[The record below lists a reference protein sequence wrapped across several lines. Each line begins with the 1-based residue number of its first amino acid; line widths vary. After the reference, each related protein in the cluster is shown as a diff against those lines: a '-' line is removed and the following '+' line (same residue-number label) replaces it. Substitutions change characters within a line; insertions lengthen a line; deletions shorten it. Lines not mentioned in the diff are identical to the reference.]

1 MRSIVLILVICCS
14 ARSYAAVS
22 FNELYEKSLIN
33 NELVKTKKAELNT
46 AKINKSMAWSSLSP
60 SVSANYV
67 HTKQQIPDSVKSS
80 NLSIREDQITSSL
93 NLKQPLFQGGGEY
106 YGLKAAS
113 ENINRAQSELDE
125 QKRQLYIELTE
136 LFYNYLALVSD
147 NKNNEKLINSVAR
160 RVNELQ
166 QRARVGRS
174 NPADLLSS
182 QAQLSQ
188 LKANLNLSQA
198 QAENLKYSLY
208 EITGEEIEGQIID
221 NLSVPKSLP
230 ALNVWMEKL
239 KQRSDITTQMQLL
252 KISELQKSITQ
263 TQHMPKLSVDGIYYF
278 QRTGNF
284 FDSDWSVSLN
294 VSLPI
299 FEGGQTYFETKK
311 NSQQI
316 LIQKLNL
323 TNLLRRSEIQLKN
336 QFKLTKA
343 LFEQVRQYK
352 ATLKISQKAYNQQMR
367 DYKSGLISYLEASQ
381 AERDYYE
388 ILKTAGRQ
396 EYELKKQW
404 LKLKAQAGDLK

>member
-1 MRSIVLILVICCS
+1 MQKLILILVICF
-14 ARSYAAVS
+14 SYNGYSAVS

-33 NELVKTKKAELNT
+33 NELVQTKKAELNT
-46 AKINKSMAWSSLSP
+46 AKINKSMAWSSLAP
-60 SVSANYV
+60 SISANYV
-67 HTKQQIPDSVKSS
+67 HTKQQIPDSVKASS
-80 NLSIREDQITSSL
+80 LSIRENQITSAL
-93 NLKQPLFQGGGEY
+93 NVKQPLFQGGGEY
-106 YGLKAAS
+106 YGLEAAS
-113 ENINRAQSELDE
+113 VDINRAQSELEE
-125 QKRQLYIELTE
+125 QKRQIYIQLTE

-147 NKNNEKLINSVAR
+147 NKNNQKLINSVAR
-160 RVNELQ
+160 RVKELS

-174 NPADLLSS
+174 NPADLLSA

-198 QAENLKYSLY
+198 QAENLKHSLY
-208 EITGEEIEGQIID
+208 EITGEEITGKLID
-221 NLSVPKSLP
+221 NINTPKNLP
-230 ALNVWMEKL
+230 VLEAWLEKL
-239 KQRSDITTQMQLL
+239 QQRSDIVTQKKLL
-252 KISELQKSITQ
+252 KISELRKNITQ

-278 QRTGNF
+278 ERTGNF

-299 FEGGQTYFETKK
+299 FEGGQTYFESKK

-316 LIQKLNL
+316 LIQKLSL

-343 LFEQVRQYK
+343 LFEQVKQYQ
-352 ATLKISQKAYNQQMR
+352 ATLEISQKAYNQQMR
-367 DYKSGLISYLEASQ
+367 DYRSGLISYLEASQ

-388 ILKTAGRQ
+388 ILKTADRQ

>member
-1 MRSIVLILVICCS
+1 
-14 ARSYAAVS
+14 
-22 FNELYEKSLIN
+22 
-33 NELVKTKKAELNT
+33 
-46 AKINKSMAWSSLSP
+46 MAWSSLAP
-60 SVSANYV
+60 SISANYV
-67 HTKQQIPDSVKSS
+67 HTKQQIPDSVKASS
-80 NLSIREDQITSSL
+80 LSIRENQITSAL
-93 NLKQPLFQGGGEY
+93 NVKQPLFQGGGEY
-106 YGLKAAS
+106 YGLEAAS
-113 ENINRAQSELDE
+113 VDINRAQSELEE
-125 QKRQLYIELTE
+125 QKRQIYIQLTE

-147 NKNNEKLINSVAR
+147 NKNNQKLINSVAR
-160 RVNELQ
+160 RVKELS

-174 NPADLLSS
+174 NPADLLSA

-198 QAENLKYSLY
+198 QAENLKHSLY
-208 EITGEEIEGQIID
+208 EITGEEITGKLID
-221 NLSVPKSLP
+221 NISAPKNLP
-230 ALNVWMEKL
+230 VLEAWLEKL
-239 KQRSDITTQMQLL
+239 QQRSDIVTQKKLL
-252 KISELQKSITQ
+252 KISELRKNITQ

-278 QRTGNF
+278 ERTGNF

-299 FEGGQTYFETKK
+299 FEGGQTYFESKK

-316 LIQKLNL
+316 LIQKLSL

-343 LFEQVRQYK
+343 LFEQVKQYQ
-352 ATLKISQKAYNQQMR
+352 ATLEISQKAYNQQMR
-367 DYKSGLISYLEASQ
+367 DYRSGLISYLEASQ

-388 ILKTAGRQ
+388 ILKTADRQ

>member
-1 MRSIVLILVICCS
+1 MQKLILILVICF
-14 ARSYAAVS
+14 SYHGYSAVS

-33 NELVKTKKAELNT
+33 NELVQTKKAELNT
-46 AKINKSMAWSSLSP
+46 AKINKSMAWSSLAP
-60 SVSANYV
+60 SISANYV
-67 HTKQQIPDSVKSS
+67 HTKQQIPDSVKASS
-80 NLSIREDQITSSL
+80 LSIRENQITSAL
-93 NLKQPLFQGGGEY
+93 NVKQPLFQGGGEY
-106 YGLKAAS
+106 YGLEAAS
-113 ENINRAQSELDE
+113 VDINRAQSELEE
-125 QKRQLYIELTE
+125 QKRQIYIQLTE

-147 NKNNEKLINSVAR
+147 NKNNQKLINSVAR
-160 RVNELQ
+160 RVKELS

-174 NPADLLSS
+174 NPADLLSA

-198 QAENLKYSLY
+198 QAENLKHSLY
-208 EITGEEIEGQIID
+208 EITGEEITGKLID
-221 NLSVPKSLP
+221 NINTPKNLP
-230 ALNVWMEKL
+230 VLEAWLEKL
-239 KQRSDITTQMQLL
+239 QQRSDIVTQKKLL
-252 KISELQKSITQ
+252 KISELRKNITQ

-278 QRTGNF
+278 ERTGNF

-299 FEGGQTYFETKK
+299 FEGGQTYFESKK

-316 LIQKLNL
+316 LIQKLSL

-343 LFEQVRQYK
+343 LFEQVKQYQ
-352 ATLKISQKAYNQQMR
+352 ATLEISQKAYNQQMR
-367 DYKSGLISYLEASQ
+367 DYRSGLISYLEASQ

-388 ILKTAGRQ
+388 ILKTADRQ

>member
-1 MRSIVLILVICCS
+1 MQKLILILVICF
-14 ARSYAAVS
+14 SYNGYSAVS

-33 NELVKTKKAELNT
+33 NELVQTKKAELNT
-46 AKINKSMAWSSLSP
+46 AKINKSMAWSSLAP
-60 SVSANYV
+60 SISANYV
-67 HTKQQIPDSVKSS
+67 HTKQQIPDSVKASS
-80 NLSIREDQITSSL
+80 LSIRENQITSAL
-93 NLKQPLFQGGGEY
+93 NVKQPLFQGGGEY
-106 YGLKAAS
+106 YGLEAAS
-113 ENINRAQSELDE
+113 VDINRAQSELEE
-125 QKRQLYIELTE
+125 QKRQIYIQLTE

-147 NKNNEKLINSVAR
+147 NKNNQKLINSVAR
-160 RVNELQ
+160 RVKELS

-174 NPADLLSS
+174 NPADLLSA

-198 QAENLKYSLY
+198 QAENLKHSLY
-208 EITGEEIEGQIID
+208 EITGEEITDKLID
-221 NLSVPKSLP
+221 NISAPKNLP
-230 ALNVWMEKL
+230 VLETWLEKL
-239 KQRSDITTQMQLL
+239 QQRSDIATQKQLL
-252 KISELQKSITQ
+252 KISELRKNITQ

-278 QRTGNF
+278 ERTGNF

-299 FEGGQTYFETKK
+299 FEGGQTYFESKK

-316 LIQKLNL
+316 LIQKLSL

-343 LFEQVRQYK
+343 LFEQVKQYQ
-352 ATLKISQKAYNQQMR
+352 ATLEISQKAYNQQMR
-367 DYKSGLISYLEASQ
+367 DYRSGLISYLEASQ

-388 ILKTAGRQ
+388 ILKTADRQ